1 MASYGQNTFAI
12 LIFVCTNKTVSAMKR
27 LVILYAESE
36 FTPWKENID
45 TYTVNFIRELLD
57 NEYAIDIR
65 HMEYPSVYLAKLLAQ
80 YDAVINLCYGFMD
93 CSQSDI
99 ATWLDNHHVN
109 HFSSPGWIQRQ
120 VQDKLW
126 VEKKASSFG
135 ITVPESLSHDS
146 ILDHESLYI
155 LKPRFGSC
163 HQGIHIMKGNSM
175 SSLLNSGDYSNHL
188 LQHYISGR
196 EFSVAVIP
204 SDCGIVYRA
213 LPPVEIAPNSDR
225 AIFIAGNTFGGTH
238 RLFDYTLDNEVKLQ
252 LESAS
257 ASFHQHLG
265 LRYMSRLDF
274 RVQGN
279 KTYLLDVNAMPNLH
293 PIKSLLPA
301 LLQHNGYTL
310 KDLITNWI
318 KINPQYAPV
327 SSPQLLYV

>member
-1 MASYGQNTFAI
+1 
-12 LIFVCTNKTVSAMKR
+12 MKR

-45 TYTVNFIRELLD
+45 SYTVNFIRDLFGD
-57 NEYAIDIR
+57 EYTIDIR

-99 ATWLDNHHVN
+99 ANWLDTHHVN

-126 VEKKASSFG
+126 VEKKALHFG
-135 ITVPESLSHDS
+135 LYVPESLHHDS
-146 ILDHESLYI
+146 VLDQESLYI

-163 HQGIHIMKGNSM
+163 HQGIHIMNGSSM
-175 SSLLNSGDYSNHL
+175 ISLLNTGNFSNHL
-188 LQHYISGR
+188 LQPYIAGR

-204 SDCGIVYRA
+204 SESDFSYRS
-213 LPPVEIAPNSDR
+213 LPPVEILPNTER
-225 AIFIAGNTFGGTH
+225 TIFIAGNSFGGTH
-238 RLFDYTLDNEVKLQ
+238 RAFDYTLETEVLHALQ
-252 LESAS
+252 TVS

-265 LRYMSRLDF
+265 LRYMSRFDF
-274 RVQGN
+274 RVRDN
-279 KTYLLDVNAMPNLH
+279 KPYLLDVNAMPNLH

-301 LLQHNGYTL
+301 LLQHNGYSL
-310 KDLITNWI
+310 KDLIANWI
-318 KINPQYAPV
+318 RINPKYAPETTPKLMPV
-327 SSPQLLYV
+327 